1 MDVAWNHVLSS
12 FGFGGLDSENQ
23 QRHTEGDDNRG
34 AGGEFRVDEGGSFYN
49 PPQEFSPKPQG
60 ESNEHGR
67 ARNHTY
73 SLPSP
78 SQSRVTEEIHSLQT
92 HRSVHGVHPIE
103 SNLLLWV
110 ACRRCHD
117 VCGEV
122 DAEYVAEELKELEGA
137 LELACQ
143 QSIEVTGSAVDEEY
157 VGESMMVCL
166 GGYRALA
173 KMLIEEQGQHG
184 DSGDSGGVIGQGQS
198 AAGTGIQQ
206 PGESAL
212 VPLQKPKVLV
222 FEASKKLTA
231 SSPLVKKLLSSQQE
245 GGVALNLQE
254 ERDIEP
260 EWKGKLTTRDIKSMS
275 DKEIQRLVD
284 WRVRMAKRSEN
295 RKGHFSV
302 DGRPVSRLVERM
314 LAVKPPE
321 EAAMLIRDMEAA
333 KYGKLTSRF
342 LREDDDDDDDGETT
356 LTGTSTVMSLRM
368 ADANAGP
375 ATNQMMGK
383 KPGHST
389 KTERAPIVM
398 TTSDGALVHRI
409 SSAMQRH
416 LKLCVKSEGGRAVL
430 CMPRQKVA
438 DEIQRACSM
447 RSGASHA
454 RIANGKEDTL
464 ASGLPLSARSGQGS
478 LGPIG
483 SARSGQGSLG
493 TGRHLDL
500 VQHLMEQPV

>member
-12 FGFGGLDSENQ
+12 FGIGGLDSENQ
-23 QRHTEGDDNRG
+23 QRHTEGDDSRG
-34 AGGEFRVDEGGSFYN
+34 ARGEFRVDEGGSFYN
-49 PPQEFSPKPQG
+49 PPQEFSPKLQG
-60 ESNEHGR
+60 ESNEHGQ

-73 SLPSP
+73 SLSSPSP
-78 SQSRVTEEIHSLQT
+78 SRVTEEIHSLQT

-110 ACRRCHD
+110 AYRRCHD

-173 KMLIEEQGQHG
+173 KMLIEEQSQHG
-184 DSGDSGGVIGQGQS
+184 GPGGSGGVIGQGQG
-198 AAGTGIQQ
+198 AAGTDIQQ

-212 VPLQKPKVLV
+212 VPHHKPKVLV

-245 GGVALNLQE
+245 GGVALKLQE

-275 DKEIQRLVD
+275 DKDIQRLVD
-284 WRVRMAKRSEN
+284 WRVMMAKRSEN
-295 RKGHFSV
+295 RKGQFTV
-302 DGRPVSRLVERM
+302 DGRPVSRLVEKM

-321 EAAMLIRDMEAA
+321 EAAILIRDMEAA
-333 KYGKLTSRF
+333 KFGKLTSRF
-342 LREDDDDDDDGETT
+342 IREDVDDDGETAI
-356 LTGTSTVMSLRM
+356 TGTSTVMSLRM
-368 ADANAGP
+368 ADSNAKP
-375 ATNQMMGK
+375 ATNQMMGN

-389 KTERAPIVM
+389 TKEQAPIVM

-416 LKLCVKSEGGRAVL
+416 LRVCVKSEGGRAVL

-438 DEIQRACSM
+438 EEIQRAGSK

-454 RIANGKEDTL
+454 RIANGKNDAL
-464 ASGLPLSARSGQGS
+464 ASGLPLDSARSGQGN
-478 LGPIG
+478 LRPIG
-483 SARSGQGSLG
+483 SAPSGQGNLG

-500 VQHLMEQPV
+500 VQHLLEQQV